1 METLMDVARETEGVT
16 TRKILVVDDEDP
28 ILFAMGEYFRR
39 QGYEVD
45 CAQEKEEAEA
55 LLAHNCYCVAIVD
68 LCLSGSDG
76 IEGLEIVR
84 FMRERCPGTR
94 VVVLT
99 AYGSVEIVTEAAKR
113 GVDAFL
119 HKPMPLF
126 EVERIVSELVEQ
138 SS

>member
-1 METLMDVARETEGVT
+1 MDVPRETEGVT
-16 TRKILVVDDEDP
+16 TRTILIVDDEDP
-28 ILFAMGEYFRR
+28 IRFAMSEYFRP

-55 LLAHNCYCVAIVD
+55 LLAHNCYSVAIVD
-68 LCLSGSDG
+68 LCLSGTDG
-76 IEGLEIVR
+76 TEGLEIVR

-99 AYGSVEIVTEAAKR
+99 AYGSTEIAREAWRR

-119 HKPMPLF
+119 HKPKRLF
-126 EVERIVSELVEQ
+126 EVEKVVSELAEK